1 MNKIDE
7 SQIQAIAAVIN
18 EKFHPEKVILF
29 GSYAYGTP
37 TEDSDVDLF
46 IIMKTGISIL
56 KQASLIRGE
65 LPSNIPIDVI
75 VRTPEQVEERKEGD
89 FFIKQILKE
98 GVYL

>member
-1 MNKIDE
+1 MNKIDK
-7 SQIQAIAAVIN
+7 SQIPAIATVIK

-29 GSYAYGTP
+29 WSYAYGTP

-65 LPSNIPIDVI
+65 LPGNIPIDVI
-75 VRTPEQVEERKEGD
+75 VRTPEQVEKRR
-89 FFIKQILKE
+89 
-98 GVYL
+98 